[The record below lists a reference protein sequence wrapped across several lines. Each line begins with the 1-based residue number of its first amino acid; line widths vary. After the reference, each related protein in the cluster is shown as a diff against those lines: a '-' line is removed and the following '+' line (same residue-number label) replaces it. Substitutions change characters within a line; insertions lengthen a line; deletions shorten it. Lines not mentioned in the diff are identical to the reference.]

1 MLSLPEVNPGPCCGL
16 SGCSL
21 VIRCSSVR
29 SKELIY
35 LCTSGS
41 NLIYFPR
48 PAPSSARSNILLVR
62 RVSVYQRSLI
72 SVLKVLYL
80 EGKEGEFQYGLSP
93 FLFFPIP
100 DVLLL
105 ESLGIPTDV
114 CASLYTIVLFHMFHR
129 HSFVMPVA

>member
-1 MLSLPEVNPGPCCGL
+1 MVSLPEVNPGPYCGL

-21 VIRCSSVR
+21 VIRCSSDR

-35 LCTSGS
+35 LCTGSS

-48 PAPSSARSNILLVR
+48 PAPSSVGSNILPVR
-62 RVSVYQRSLI
+62 GVSVYQRSLI

-100 DVLLL
+100 NVLLL
-105 ESLGIPTDV
+105 EPLGILTDI
-114 CASLYTIVLFHMFHR
+114 CASLYTIALFHMFHR

>member
-1 MLSLPEVNPGPCCGL
+1 MLIPGGNPGPFCGL

-35 LCTSGS
+35 LCTGSS

-48 PAPSSARSNILLVR
+48 PAPYFTSFNILLVR
-62 RVSVYQRSLI
+62 RVSVYQRSLV

-100 DVLLL
+100 DVLHL
-105 ESLGIPTDV
+105 EPLGIPKDV
-114 CASLYTIVLFHMFHR
+114 CASLYTIALFHMFHR

>member
-1 MLSLPEVNPGPCCGL
+1 LVLIPGVNPGPCCGL

-21 VIRCSSVR
+21 VILCSSVR
-29 SKELIY
+29 AKELIY
-35 LCTSGS
+35 VCTSGS

-48 PAPSSARSNILLVR
+48 SAPSSVGSNILPVR
-62 RVSVYQRSLI
+62 GVSVYQRSLI

-80 EGKEGEFQYGLSP
+80 EGKEGKFQYGLSP

-114 CASLYTIVLFHMFHR
+114 CASLYTITLFHMFHR

>member
-1 MLSLPEVNPGPCCGL
+1 MVSLPEVNPDPYCGL

-29 SKELIY
+29 SKELVY
-35 LCTSGS
+35 LCTSSS
-41 NLIYFPR
+41 NLFHFLW
-48 PAPSSARSNILLVR
+48 PASSSPSTRILLAR
-62 RVSVYQRSLI
+62 RVSVHQRSLV

-105 ESLGIPTDV
+105 EPLGIPTDV
-114 CASLYTIVLFHMFHR
+114 FASLYTIALFHMFHR

>member
-1 MLSLPEVNPGPCCGL
+1 MVSLPEVNPDPYCGL

-35 LCTSGS
+35 LCTGSS

-48 PAPSSARSNILLVR
+48 PAPYFTSFNILLVR
-62 RVSVYQRSLI
+62 RVSVYQRSLVG
-72 SVLKVLYL
+72 VLKVLYL
-80 EGKEGEFQYGLSP
+80 EGKKGEFQYGLSP
-93 FLFFPIP
+93 FILFPIQ

-105 ESLGIPTDV
+105 KSLGISADV
-114 CASLYTIVLFHMFHR
+114 CTSLYTIALFHMFHR

>member
-1 MLSLPEVNPGPCCGL
+1 LVSLPEVNPGPHRGL

-21 VIRCSSVR
+21 VIRCFSVR
-29 SKELIY
+29 SKKLIY

-41 NLIYFPR
+41 NLIYFLR
-48 PAPSSARSNILLVR
+48 PAPYLTSFNILLVR
-62 RVSVYQRSLI
+62 RVGVNQRSLV

-80 EGKEGEFQYGLSP
+80 EGKEGKFQYGLRP

-105 ESLGIPTDV
+105 EPLGIPTDV
-114 CASLYTIVLFHMFHR
+114 FASLYTIALFHMFHR
-129 HSFVMPVA
+129 HIFVMPVA

>member
-1 MLSLPEVNPGPCCGL
+1 MVLIPGGNPGPFCGL

-21 VIRCSSVR
+21 VIWCSSVT
-29 SKELIY
+29 SKELVY
-35 LCTSGS
+35 LCTSSS
-41 NLIYFPR
+41 NLFHFLW
-48 PAPSSARSNILLVR
+48 PAPSSPSTGVLLVR
-62 RVSVYQRSLI
+62 RVSVHQRSLV

-100 DVLLL
+100 DVLVL
-105 ESLGIPTDV
+105 EPLGIPTDV
-114 CASLYTIVLFHMFHR
+114 FASLYTIALFHMFHR

>member
-1 MLSLPEVNPGPCCGL
+1 MVSLPEVNPDPYCGL

-29 SKELIY
+29 SKELNY
-35 LCTSGS
+35 LCTGSS

-48 PAPSSARSNILLVR
+48 PAPYFTSFNILLVR
-62 RVSVYQRSLI
+62 RVSVYQRSLVI
-72 SVLKVLYL
+72 VLKVLYL

-105 ESLGIPTDV
+105 EPLGILTDI
-114 CASLYTIVLFHMFHR
+114 CASLYTIALFHMFHR
-129 HSFVMPVA
+129 HSFVIPVA

>member
-1 MLSLPEVNPGPCCGL
+1 MVLIPGVNPGPCCGL

-21 VIRCSSVR
+21 VIWCSSVR
-29 SKELIY
+29 SKELVY
-35 LCTSGS
+35 LCTGGS
-41 NLIYFPR
+41 NLIYFLR
-48 PAPSSARSNILLVR
+48 PAPSFTRFNILLVR
-62 RVSVYQRSLI
+62 RVNVHQRSLVG
-72 SVLKVLYL
+72 VLKVLYL

-105 ESLGIPTDV
+105 EPLGIPTDV
-114 CASLYTIVLFHMFHR
+114 FASLYTIALFHMFHR